1 MTKKKKQNKVLKILT
16 ISLIVLFFAIPIVD
30 GLTGNFYGN
39 ETISSLLIL
48 FLLCFFYILALADG
62 LMKYKDKKRK
72 IFICFVTIGNAL
84 LFLLRSFIPMNVI
97 VAFIVY
103 NTILDLCY
111 IFYYFLYRTQY
122 NDGQK
127 ADLTAYTTIA
137 MLFPWL
143 ICLISRS
150 IFTHLDEAPLLLYS
164 LILTGGL
171 VTIFTVLSLTVFKE
185 TYVTFT
191 DKVSMRILSFVGI
204 VFLLF
209 FYSFLLTSVVNTA
222 FPSKHYTESYE
233 IVDKNIHSGG
243 KAPTTYNLY
252 IMFNGK
258 KVSIDVSSEL
268 YKEKEIGE
276 NLAVD
281 YCSGFLNIPYLVSG
295 E

>member
-1 MTKKKKQNKVLKILT
+1 MTKKKKQNKVFKMLT

-30 GLTGNFYGN
+30 GLTGNFYGK
-39 ETISSLLIL
+39 ETLSLLLTL
-48 FLLCFFYILALADG
+48 FVLCFFYILALADG
-62 LMKYKDKKRK
+62 LMQYKDKKRK

-84 LFLLRSFIPMNVI
+84 LFLSRSFIPMNVI
-97 VAFIVY
+97 IAFMVY

-111 IFYYFLYRTQY
+111 IFYYFIYRTQY
-122 NDGQK
+122 YDGTK

-143 ICLISRS
+143 ICLSS
-150 IFTHLDEAPLLLYS
+150 LYIFTHLDETLLILNS

-171 VTIFTVLSLTVFKE
+171 VAVFAVLSLTVFKD
-185 TYVTFT
+185 TYIAFT
-191 DKVSMRILSFVGI
+191 EKVSMRVLAFVGI

-209 FYSFLLTSVVNTA
+209 VYSFLLTSVVNTA
-222 FPSKHYTESYE
+222 FPSEQYTVSYE
-233 IVDKNIHSGG
+233 IVDKKIHSGA
-243 KAPTTYNLY
+243 KTLTTYNLY

-258 KVSIDVSSEL
+258 KVAIDVSSEL
-268 YKEKEIGE
+268 YKDKEIGQDIF
-276 NLAVD
+276 VD